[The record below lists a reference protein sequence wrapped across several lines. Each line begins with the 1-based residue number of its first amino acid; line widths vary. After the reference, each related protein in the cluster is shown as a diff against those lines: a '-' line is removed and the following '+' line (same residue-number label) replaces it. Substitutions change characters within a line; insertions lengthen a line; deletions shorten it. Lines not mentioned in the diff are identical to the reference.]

1 MVECHASDL
10 IARVRF
16 SLPAPFFLLENIFCI
31 SISEYLVNYVNT
43 RKYPMILFVM
53 SKIMEMN
60 KTEQNQVAMYL
71 YNSI

>member
-1 MVECHASDL
+1 MAECNASDL
-10 IARVRF
+10 VAWVRF
-16 SLPAPFFLLENIFCI
+16 PLPAPFFLLENIFCI

>member
-1 MVECHASDL
+1 M
-10 IARVRF
+10 
-16 SLPAPFFLLENIFCI
+16 
-31 SISEYLVNYVNT
+31 